1 MLIPMIAVLII
12 NYFAYLC
19 NWLSISFQEIW
30 MVAKRDRTS
39 RDATC
44 GNVLDYLVYGVSF
57 RHADMVVDS

>member
-1 MLIPMIAVLII
+1 MLISMIAILII

-30 MVAKRDRTS
+30 MVSKQDRTL

-44 GNVLDYLVYGVSF
+44 GNVLDYLVYSVSF
-57 RHADMVVDS
+57 RHADMVVDG